1 MRSLKMSQ
9 KKYTVET
16 TSLNNGVKVIIAD
29 DVQYAGPVVHFIT
42 KKEKREGSI
51 ILQDDKPEIVYT
63 LGVQQLIS
71 IEPQEV

>member
-1 MRSLKMSQ
+1 MSQ